1 MVLNLENQANQIKY
15 ILSQAD
21 HTWTSLVLKMI
32 FVKL

>member
-21 HTWTSLVLKMI
+21 HIWTSLVLSL
-32 FVKL
+32 VY

>member
-21 HTWTSLVLKMI
+21 HTFFSTKLSILTS
-32 FVKL
+32 